1 MENVLTISLNKN
13 PYLTNLRLEKAI
25 SPEEIDYLHIE
36 KSKTKKR
43 RGGYLLTL
51 KTKGC
56 IPRQK
61 VSIFLSEW
69 ILKNYKKEL
78 MHEVLKERFIAFFD
92 DECEEILKIAESSM
106 NIFDEIYCKKMLV
119 KKISNYFKNDTKL
132 SIEGFLRFRLNE
144 LKRLIEMVLSNAI
157 DEFYIKEE
165 YREFTKLLKLYLENS
180 KPLIGLIHVKPDS
193 NGNFLLFDIKKEE
206 YLINDESLTPI
217 ENFLTGEDLILS
229 NLIALAPKKIIWHEY
244 SQKSNPELLKLLGD
258 IFEEKFSICK
268 GCDFCKR

>member
-13 PYLTNLRLEKAI
+13 PYLTNLRFEKAI

-36 KSKTKKR
+36 KSKTKRR

-51 KTKGC
+51 KTKGHL
-56 IPRQK
+56 PKQK
-61 VSIFLSEW
+61 VSVFLSEW

-78 MHEVLKERFIAFFD
+78 MQEVLKERFIGFFD
-92 DECEEILKIAESSM
+92 DESEEILKIAENSM
-106 NIFDEIYCKKMLV
+106 NVFDEIYCKRVLV
-119 KKISNYFKNDTKL
+119 KKISNYLKNDKKL
-132 SIEGFLRFRLNE
+132 SIEGFLRFRLDE

-165 YREFTKLLKLYLENS
+165 YREFTELLKLYVENS

-193 NGNFLLFDIKKEE
+193 DGNFLLFDIKKEE
-206 YLINDESLTPI
+206 YLIKDESLTPI

-229 NLIALAPKKIIWHEY
+229 NLIALAPRKIIWHE
-244 SQKSNPELLKLLGD
+244 SSKTQNPELLKLLGD
-258 IFEEKFSICK
+258 IFEDKFSICK
-268 GCDFCKR
+268 GCELCER